1 MDAPPAVPS
10 QRRTCGEGSR
20 PRRGD
25 HLHARRL
32 VGGAIPKA
40 YLAIFAARGGE
51 QPAATACLGTERR
64 VGQERASRDRL
75 VVASEH
81 VDLMREAQRD
91 PQCQS
96 VVVASEHVDLM
107 REALRDH
114 QCQSVVVASAHVS
127 LRERPADPRGN
138 QRQSEAI
145 RACESVPP
153 IPEAIRGN
161 QGHSRPIKATQ
172 RPLKGHSANLLEH
185 LMRHAIRGNQR
196 HSKATQRTCLSVRRS
211 HSLSSQPTELKPL
224 EPVSTYGPEQSQQSG
239 K

>member
-1 MDAPPAVPS
+1 MPS

-20 PRRGD
+20 PRRGE

-40 YLAIFAARGGE
+40 YLAIFAARGDE

-81 VDLMREAQRD
+81 VDLMREALRD
-91 PQCQS
+91 HQCQS

-114 QCQSVVVASAHVS
+114 QCQSVVVASEHVS
-127 LRERPADPRGN
+127 LRERPADPRGD
-138 QRQSEAI
+138 QWPSRPFEA
-145 RACESVPP
+145 
-153 IPEAIRGN
+153 N
-161 QGHSRPIKATQ
+161 QGHSKATQ
-172 RPLKGHSANLLEH
+172 RPLS
-185 LMRHAIRGNQR
+185 
-196 HSKATQRTCLSVRRS
+196 
-211 HSLSSQPTELKPL
+211 
-224 EPVSTYGPEQSQQSG
+224 EPA
-239 K
+239 